1 VYARLTI
8 VKKKHAARMA
18 FVLALDAGNAGL
30 LFVTFKKILQ
40 PPAFFWPRAPLTA
53 KVP

>member
-30 LFVTFKKILQ
+30 LFVTLSRKFCSRPLFSG
-40 PPAFFWPRAPLTA
+40 PALL
-53 KVP
+53 